1 VKNKQHKYKRR
12 LIREKVLQVLFAY
25 EMNNESIQFLIAE
38 IFKKITN
45 DSDRKFG
52 NDLINKVKIHKE
64 ELDELIKGRVA
75 NWEMNRIALVDRI
88 LLRMGICE
96 ILYFPDIPPKVSINE
111 SIEIAK
117 EYSTAG
123 SAKFINGILDAI
135 LSNEKKS
142 GKLNKQGRGLLEE
155 SITKHPDDK

>member
-1 VKNKQHKYKRR
+1 MQQKYKRR
-12 LIREKVLQVLFAY
+12 LVREKVLQVLFAF
-25 EMNNESIQFLIAE
+25 EMNNESLQFLIDE
-38 IFKKITN
+38 IFKEIDTEAE
-45 DSDRKFG
+45 RMFG
-52 NDLINKVKIHKE
+52 LELINKVRAHSE
-64 ELDELIKGRVA
+64 QLDELIKGRVA
-75 NWEMNRIALVDRI
+75 NWEMGRIALIDRI

-117 EYSTAG
+117 EYSTSG

-142 GKLNKQGRGLLEE
+142 GKLNKLGRGLIEE
-155 SITKHPDDK
+155 SITKDPKDS